1 MMFASPTCSACHYA
15 LEQLEEPTRSGRLT
29 VVYVPIV
36 DDDSSLTNQL
46 GFSMLLLKTTEE
58 RKAFLESLS
67 SDAIMSRDK
76 TREVLAKYQLLRNH
90 GDAAFDEAQKLL
102 VQNAT
107 VAKSLGVKAFP
118 TFIEIK
124 NRQSARQI
132 SLSEIVASVAK

>member
-1 MMFASPTCSACHYA
+1 
-15 LEQLEEPTRSGRLT
+15 
-29 VVYVPIV
+29 
-36 DDDSSLTNQL
+36 
-46 GFSMLLLKTTEE
+46 MLLLKTTEE